1 MFDLCLS
8 RLFGW
13 VHRFRKSFH
22 MTVFRSG
29 SVFVDKPTFSYL
41 RGCALL
47 SINTKKRVIVC
58 EPSDGGMHF
67 DRNLLG
73 GWSKF
78 SPYLVNRLLPSGCEQ
93 VDFVGY
99 VSKDSIVFVA
109 K

>member
-1 MFDLCLS
+1 
-8 RLFGW
+8 
-13 VHRFRKSFH
+13 

-47 SINTKKRVIVC
+47 SIDTKKRVIVC

-67 DRNLLG
+67 NRNLLG
-73 GWSKF
+73 GWLKF
-78 SPYLVNRLLPSGCEQ
+78 PPCLVNRLIPSGCEQ
-93 VDFVGY
+93 ADFIGY
-99 VSKDSIVFVA
+99 VSNGSIVFVA